1 MEKLRFDF
9 AVKTSVDG
17 KSNIV
22 CITSIGTPDGHIF
35 AIPVEYQPASLHQAV
50 TSTSSYIK
58 VKKTLNKRHQTR
70 KIWIALTDEIS
81 KTYLDEAQNL
91 QFNDYYLE
99 EIMENTNDCK
109 SLPISSNQNL
119 EKLLEKL
126 LEEKQSKSETQNLGK
141 ISKDFMIDKF
151 TGRNANANQ
160 WIKGF
165 NKECER
171 FHIDEDKR
179 KLKF

>member
-58 VKKTLNKRHQTR
+58 FK
-70 KIWIALTDEIS
+70 S
-81 KTYLDEAQNL
+81 K
-91 QFNDYYLE
+91 FG
-99 EIMENTNDCK
+99 
-109 SLPISSNQNL
+109 
-119 EKLLEKL
+119 KLLEKL

>member
-35 AIPVEYQPASLHQAV
+35 AIPVEYQPASLHPTV
-50 TSTSSYIK
+50 ISTSSYIK